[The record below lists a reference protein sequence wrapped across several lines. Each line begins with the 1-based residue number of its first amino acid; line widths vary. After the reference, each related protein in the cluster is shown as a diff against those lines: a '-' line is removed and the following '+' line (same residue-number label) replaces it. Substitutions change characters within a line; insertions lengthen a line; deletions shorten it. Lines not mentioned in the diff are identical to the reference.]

1 MLPAGFPLGKKY
13 YACNGAYY
21 QPFSNGG
28 KTIYMVVDD
37 PTASH

>member
-1 MLPAGFPLGKKY
+1 MTRRRTLCRAALD
-13 YACNGAYY
+13 GAYY